1 MGSATG
7 TTEGTTESAR
17 STPEGARGTPEGTR
31 GTSESARSTPEGT
44 TTGQMVTGTLP
55 VLFNGSVYTHRL
67 AAHLASLFDQLD
79 VTYIYR
85 RHRLLVDNQ
94 DHPIVPDFWLPATN
108 TFLFVYP
115 NWPNYDQC
123 LEHEAIAKLGH
134 NVTVFVGSRLT
145 TAIPPK
151 AVGDYLHGWT
161 LETITGELRQGWT
174 AFMWMDGATAKAL
187 GATAESAGPGVQISN
202 MVFPADKR
210 AIHPSL
216 MRCLETARKAVD
228 DHDPQKGPGGI
239 CASPD
244 GLCASTDS
252 ELSRTLG
259 KSLRFK

>member
-1 MGSATG
+1 MGSTRG
-7 TTEGTTESAR
+7 TSESTRGTSESTRGTSESTKGTQEGGIES
-17 STPEGARGTPEGTR
+17 ARGTPEGT
-31 GTSESARSTPEGT
+31 A
-44 TTGQMVTGTLP
+44 TGQMVTGTLP
-55 VLFNGSVYTHRL
+55 VLFNGTVYTHRL

-161 LETITGELRQGWT
+161 VETITGELRQGWT
-174 AFMWMDGATAKAL
+174 AFMWMDGATA
-187 GATAESAGPGVQISN
+187 ESARPGVQISN

-216 MRCLETARKAVD
+216 IRCLETARKAVD
-228 DHDPQKGPGGI
+228 DYVPQEGPRGL

-244 GLCASTDS
+244 GLCDSTDS

>member
-1 MGSATG
+1 MGSTK
-7 TTEGTTESAR
+7 
-17 STPEGARGTPEGTR
+17 GTPEGTR
-31 GTSESARSTPEGT
+31 DTSDDTKSTEGGPPPGTSGSAPGT
-44 TTGQMVTGTLP
+44 SSSPPSQMVTGTLP
-55 VLFNGSVYTHRL
+55 VLFNGTVYTHRL

-174 AFMWMDGATAKAL
+174 AFMWMDGATAK
-187 GATAESAGPGVQISN
+187 SAGPGVQISN

-210 AIHPSL
+210 AIHPSV

-228 DHDPQKGPGGI
+228 DHVPQEGPGGL